1 MPSLRHLTVFLAFGL
16 QLSALTVVAL
26 RAAEPAD
33 LGDGLGYLRV
43 HSLEEAVKP
52 LAGGK
57 AIVLD
62 LRRATTTPET
72 VALFSSALAA
82 RPTGSR
88 LFVLVGPDT
97 PPDIARALT
106 GNLIILG
113 IKDAQ
118 PKPHVVV
125 QQSAEDD
132 RRAYDA
138 LASGTAL
145 AELISGKIEKER
157 YDEASLVQEF
167 KNGNL
172 EARPPV
178 SVPAKTVEPDK
189 RTVDR
194 VLQRAV
200 HLHQALTALNR

>member
-1 MPSLRHLTVFLAFGL
+1 MSSLRHLFVLLAFSL
-16 QLSALTVVAL
+16 QLSALSAVL
-26 RAAEPAD
+26 RAAELTD
-33 LGDGLGYLRV
+33 LGHGLVYLRV
-43 HSLEEAVKP
+43 HSLDEVIKP
-52 LAGGK
+52 LPGGK

-62 LRRATTTPET
+62 LRRATTTPQT
-72 VALFSSALAA
+72 VASFSDALAA

-88 LFVLVGPDT
+88 LFVLVSPDT

-132 RRAYDA
+132 RRAYAA

-172 EARPPV
+172 AAKPPV
-178 SVPAKTVEPDK
+178 PLQDKTVESDR

-200 HLHQALTALNR
+200 HLHQALLALKR